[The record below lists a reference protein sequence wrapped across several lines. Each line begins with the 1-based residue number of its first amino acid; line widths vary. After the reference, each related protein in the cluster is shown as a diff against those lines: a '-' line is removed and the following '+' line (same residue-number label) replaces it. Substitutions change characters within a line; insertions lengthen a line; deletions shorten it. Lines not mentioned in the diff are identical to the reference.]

1 MKKNITINLFGQLYH
16 IDEDAYELLKSYQ
29 DNMHRYFSAKEG
41 GEEISDDIEHRVAEL
56 LSDLQANG
64 TVAIT
69 IEHIQ
74 EIIHR
79 IGNPEEIGEESE
91 TTGENDEEAQPCPPP
106 PPGNNASARTNYGSS
121 RRLYRDLKDAMLGG
135 VSSGLSHYFGISDPI
150 FIRIAWVILLFMP
163 YVPSFII
170 YIILWIVMPPALTAE
185 ERLQMYGKPVN
196 TQTLNEEI
204 INAAHPNGTESG
216 TQHATS
222 GGRRFLDTLLSICA
236 FCFKAL
242 LFLFLGMV
250 AVMAIFA
257 LIALIIFTFGG
268 MGVLLHFS
276 FLDPEFYSIAN
287 AINDQTWQI
296 WGLLIATIITIG
308 LPLFIVIRRMVNKNR
323 PNSKTSVRTIYVVT
337 WIVALFAAI
346 VLALSIT
353 FNLDHSLDH
362 QRDLENTRNGICLQ
376 GLSWK
381 FLDEGNWNLVKL
393 ENANPM
399 ISAVGNNLFHKENN
413 HKYIRINSSYNSN
426 GAMKG
431 LLQRNVEADPG
442 TYQLEAVVY
451 TDGEGCYLFSQTAD
465 SAAVNLTPLPF
476 PKDSLYKIENISWE
490 KAKAYEYF
498 RNATDSV
505 DWHKVQKRSAKYKW
519 CFVTTEPFYHK
530 GGMLHYGITNDTE
543 VTKHPWNGDRY
554 SVYDIV
560 LKRVDDAPK
569 AI

>member
-29 DNMHRYFSAKEG
+29 DNMHRYFSTKEG

-56 LSDLQANG
+56 LSELQADG

-79 IGNPEEIGEESE
+79 IGNPEEIDKNTEDDGD
-91 TTGENDEEAQPCPPP
+91 TEAQPCPPP
-106 PPGNNASARTNYGSS
+106 PPGNSASQKTVYSS
-121 RRLYRDLKDAMLGG
+121 NRRLYRDLKDSMLGG

-150 FIRIAWVILLFMP
+150 FIRIFWVLLIFMP

-185 ERLQMYGKPVN
+185 ERLLMYGKPVN
-196 TQTLNEEI
+196 PQTLNEEI
-204 INAAHPNGTESG
+204 INAAHPEGTEQGIRQTSSSG
-216 TQHATS
+216 H
-222 GGRRFLDTLLSICA
+222 RFLDTLLSICA

-242 LFLFLGMV
+242 LFLVLGLV

-268 MGVLLHFS
+268 MGMLLHFS
-276 FLDPEFYSIAN
+276 FLDPEFYSIATAVN
-287 AINDQTWQI
+287 EQTWQI
-296 WGLLIATIITIG
+296 WGFLIATIITIG

-323 PNSKTSVRTIYVVT
+323 PNSKTSIRTIYVVT

-362 QRDLENTRNGICLQ
+362 QRDLENTRNGICLR
-376 GLSWK
+376 GKSWK
-381 FLDEGNWNLVKL
+381 ILDEGNWNLVKL
-393 ENANPM
+393 ENADPWIYEN
-399 ISAVGNNLFHKENN
+399 GDNLFHKEAD
-413 HKYIRINSSYNSN
+413 HKFIRINSAHNN
-426 GAMKG
+426 AAMKG
-431 LLQRNVEADPG
+431 LLQRNVEAEPG
-442 TYQLEAVVY
+442 MYQLQAIVY
-451 TDGEGCYLFSQTAD
+451 TDGEGCFLFSQNTD
-465 SAAVNLTPLPF
+465 STSVNLTPLPF
-476 PKDSLYKIENISWE
+476 PKDSLYKIENMTWA

-498 RNATDSV
+498 RDATDSIS
-505 DWHKVQKRSAKYKW
+505 WEKVKQRSHKYKW
-519 CFVTTEPFYHK
+519 CFVASEPFYHK
-530 GGMLHYGITNDTE
+530 GGMLQYGITNDTKF
-543 VTKHPWNGDRY
+543 TKHPWNGDRY

-560 LKRVDDAPK
+560 LTQTGDAEK
-569 AI
+569 V